1 MITIATIII
10 MIRKS
15 MIAVITD
22 RGLERRYFW
31 QPR

>member
-1 MITIATIII
+1 MITIATII

-22 RGLERRYFW
+22 RVLTRRYFW